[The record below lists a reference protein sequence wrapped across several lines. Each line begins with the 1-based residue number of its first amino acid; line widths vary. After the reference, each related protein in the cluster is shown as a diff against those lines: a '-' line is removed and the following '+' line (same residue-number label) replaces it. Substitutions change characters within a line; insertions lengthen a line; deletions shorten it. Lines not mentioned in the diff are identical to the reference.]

1 MAGDAVLPV
10 HVAGALCGELLCHVE
25 DGAGQ
30 PLLQAFAIAV
40 VVVCIEA
47 PGKVLVVVDGLID
60 LIHWV
65 SCQRKR
71 AKVFSQP
78 WRQLQDFPVHT
89 PTTWVDSGQ
98 TCVQSLCVAIHT
110 YRPA

>member
-71 AKVFSQP
+71 TKVLLQPSRMGTDSQEHLDDK
-78 WRQLQDFPVHT
+78 RLSRSLQ
-89 PTTWVDSGQ
+89 
-98 TCVQSLCVAIHT
+98 
-110 YRPA
+110 